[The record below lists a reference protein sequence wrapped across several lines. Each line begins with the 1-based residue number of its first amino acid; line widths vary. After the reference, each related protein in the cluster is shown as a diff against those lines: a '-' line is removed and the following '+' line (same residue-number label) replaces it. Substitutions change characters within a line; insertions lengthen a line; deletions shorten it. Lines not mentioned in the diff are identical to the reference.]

1 MNDKPMKQIRNFT
14 LFAAL
19 LVLVA
24 SSCIKDPE
32 PTGGGG
38 TNTDPT
44 TSVRYTAMQD
54 TVVLPGVFVGITPN
68 QADRDNGIYL
78 FTQTTNAAGWVEF
91 EDLEALTYWYSASYS
106 APGGAIVRKGSITL
120 EDGDQVSRTISF

>member
-1 MNDKPMKQIRNFT
+1 MKPVSLYTF
-14 LFAAL
+14 LAL
-19 LVLVA
+19 SLLLIF
-24 SSCIKDPE
+24 SSCVKDPE

-38 TNTDPT
+38 TSSTTT

-78 FTQTTNAAGWVEF
+78 FTETTNAAGWVEF
-91 EDLEALTYWYSASYS
+91 EDLESITYWYSASYS
-106 APGGAIVRKGSITL
+106 SATGAIVRTGSITL
-120 EDGDQVSRTISF
+120 EEGDQVSRTIDF